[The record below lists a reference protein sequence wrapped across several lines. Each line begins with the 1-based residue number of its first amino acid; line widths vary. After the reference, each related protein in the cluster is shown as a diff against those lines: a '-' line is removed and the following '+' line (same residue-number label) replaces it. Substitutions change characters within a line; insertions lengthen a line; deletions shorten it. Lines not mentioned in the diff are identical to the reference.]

1 MVLARLV
8 ETDGN
13 GTHQHWAGRQI
24 FFFFL
29 KFPLVLQF
37 LVSSDLCPC
46 STYSAISR

>member
-24 FFFFL
+24 FFFFEVPTGASISG
-29 KFPLVLQF
+29 FIRPLSL
-37 LVSSDLCPC
+37 
-46 STYSAISR
+46 